1 MLTDNC
7 WIDPHSH
14 SSKQVRHQLDFG
26 GAGDH
31 QPTTRG
37 DCQHRRLLI
46 TENGLGVANRRG
58 RRRGSKAG
66 LAPAPKRKPIAG
78 DKHTCRLLLC
88 AARRWATS
96 SCLSPTVRRSTR
108 SLIHRLDGPYPG
120 SDTSSSVP
128 VSGQAYR
135 FVPCLTGGGW
145 RAFYLG
151 EYFCCV

>member
-78 DKHTCRLLLC
+78 DKQEDVAHLL
-88 AARRWATS
+88 AAQS
-96 SCLSPTVRRSTR
+96 KSLHVCLSPAGFLFGTGAGPALLPRRRPRRFAT
-108 SLIHRLDGPYPG
+108 PKPF
-120 SDTSSSVP
+120 SVIRRRRCWQSP
-128 VSGQAYR
+128 RVVG
-135 FVPCLTGGGW
+135 
-145 RAFYLG
+145 
-151 EYFCCV
+151 